1 MALALYRP
9 GCAFGGIARTSTST
23 RHRYHFL
30 IASGPAFGQTAR
42 KLFELAL
49 THLATFAFPLVFA
62 VVCGR
67 TLGISE
73 YGVVSFYAALA
84 GFLGVLVE
92 FGFDWYGTRAVAQ
105 NLGDRP
111 QCHRVLWNI
120 TATKLLLCTAVLL
133 PVGIALWLW
142 RGPGE
147 WVMRAAA
154 AVYLIGFAFD
164 ASWYVRALE
173 RTRTLLLIT
182 TCVRLIGIG
191 GLLIVVTRL
200 GTKESALWTYAAV
213 SVLTSGLTWW
223 FLVRKQLAS
232 RSRFEP
238 TYAMELMR
246 HSGAIVLGNL
256 NGALMTNGGI
266 ALLGVLADPATV
278 GAANLAL
285 RVRMASQ
292 AVMLPLQQLGFV
304 RLSATA
310 RSDPLA
316 SVRLGRRLLVP
327 TVLASLA
334 IALTCI
340 FGADLIS
347 SYVFKA
353 EAPVASMLIVL
364 LAFSGL
370 IQSVANLFGIQCLIA
385 FGQERV
391 YAMVQIAASLVFCA
405 VLLLVDIHSAYGWAV
420 VAAESVVFVLAGLQ
434 MRRVV
439 LRAKGLL

>member
-1 MALALYRP
+1 MA
-9 GCAFGGIARTSTST
+9 
-23 RHRYHFL
+23 
-30 IASGPAFGQTAR
+30 ASGTAFGQTAR

-62 VVCGR
+62 IVCGR
-67 TLGISE
+67 TLGIND

-84 GFLGVLVE
+84 GFLGVVVE

-105 NLGDRP
+105 NLGTP
-111 QCHRVLWNI
+111 QQCHRVLWNI
-120 TATKLLLCTAVLL
+120 TATKLLLCMAVLL
-133 PVGIALWLW
+133 PVGLALWQW

-147 WVMRAAA
+147 WAMRTAA

-182 TCVRLIGIG
+182 TCVRLVGIA
-191 GLLIVVTRL
+191 GLLVVVARL
-200 GTKESALWTYAAV
+200 ATKESALWTYAAV
-213 SVLTSGLTWW
+213 SVLTSALTWW
-223 FLVRKQLAS
+223 FLARKQLAS
-232 RSRFEP
+232 RARFEP
-238 TYAMELMR
+238 AYARELLR
-246 HSGAIVLGNL
+246 SSGAIVLGNL

-292 AVMLPLQQLGFV
+292 AVMLPVQQLGFV

-310 RSDPLA
+310 RSDPQA

-334 IALTCI
+334 IALVCI
-340 FGADLIS
+340 YGADVIS
-347 SYVFKA
+347 SYVFKSDV
-353 EAPVASMLIVL
+353 PRASMLIVL

-370 IQSVANLFGIQCLIA
+370 IQAVANLFGIQCLIA
-385 FGQERV
+385 FGHERV
-391 YAMVQIAASLVFCA
+391 YALIQIAASVVFCA
-405 VLLLVDIHSAYGWAV
+405 VLLLTDIHASYGWAV
-420 VAAESVVFVLAGLQ
+420 VAAESVVFVLAGAQ
-434 MRRVV
+434 MRRVAQ
-439 LRAKGLL
+439 RAKARS